1 MPDTASCVHFV
12 TPDAASCVPVV
23 TPGTGAGCGL
33 PLGHEMQPCKH
44 ARLLIPSL
52 PSNPLPR
59 RLLRSSLRQLHLRLQ
74 QGGSS
79 KWVLYDTRSG
89 EQAAEDESAT
99 AALLGGPSAATAG
112 DAGAGAAS
120 PPQTQQQT
128 SPAQQASPPQQQSAQ
143 QKVWI
148 GFLGG
153 PPSEADGWDAQQQ
166 QRQQQSPWQQRQQ
179 RGTGQQQP
187 AHSPSK
193 FVRLASGASPGPR
206 KVLVS

>member
-1 MPDTASCVHFV
+1 
-12 TPDAASCVPVV
+12 
-23 TPGTGAGCGL
+23 
-33 PLGHEMQPCKH
+33 MQPRKL

-52 PSNPLPR
+52 PFNPLPR

-74 QGGSS
+74 QGGAS

-89 EQAAEDESAT
+89 EQAAEDESAA

-112 DAGAGAAS
+112 GAGAGAAW

-128 SPAQQASPPQQQSAQ
+128 SPAQQASSPQQAQQQSAQ
-143 QKVWI
+143 QQQVWI

-153 PPSEADGWDAQQQ
+153 PPHPSEADGWDAQQQ

-179 RGTGQQQP
+179 RSTGQQQP